1 LDVKILIGSDHGGF
15 CLKEDLKSFLLELG
29 HEVKDFGV
37 FSSDQSDYPE
47 VAFHV
52 AESLIRG
59 EGDRAVL
66 ICGTGIGMAIS
77 ANKVKGI
84 RAALCHD
91 VFSARAAMEHNR
103 ANVLTM
109 GERVI
114 GAGLAREI
122 LKTWLEAEF
131 QAGRHLR
138 RVSKIEEYEH
148 RE

>member
-1 LDVKILIGSDHGGF
+1 MKILIGSDHGGF

-47 VAFHV
+47 VAFQV